1 MPRVSTEKPSL
12 GRLNMAESRAYVLP
26 DSKEDSSR
34 NEEGIESKRNALEEQ
49 DPVGTDRPNI
59 APGEVMSLK
68 ECCRD
73 AFGKMTQYL
82 RGELAG
88 KFEHSY

>member
-12 GRLNMAESRAYVLP
+12 GRLNMAESMAYVLP
-26 DSKEDSSR
+26 DSKEDSARS
-34 NEEGIESKRNALEEQ
+34 EEGKESKRNALEEQ

-59 APGEVMSLK
+59 APREVMSLK

-88 KFEHSY
+88 KFGHSY